1 MLFNANA
8 KAIVWHTPCLS
19 SWQKKLPKCKSLVFT
34 SGWLIFF
41 PCWNPTI
48 HCEEAYKANLTYHR
62 WLNPSPHVMNTKIVK
77 LLPCYVTN
85 LRSLFVVVF
94 RPNFIATFCIS
105 RIEEGRAR
113 ASPLLHNIE
122 KEFHC
127 QKFHLYPFAFRHL
140 LWLQRHCHLQLQW
153 C

>member
-94 RPNFIATFCIS
+94 RPTSLQLFASLELKKDGQEHHHCCTTLKKSFIAKSFIS
-105 RIEEGRAR
+105 T
-113 ASPLLHNIE
+113 LLH
-122 KEFHC
+122 FS
-127 QKFHLYPFAFRHL
+127 AFF
-140 LWLQRHCHLQLQW
+140 WLQRHCHLQLQW